1 MTALATDGAE
11 SPAGRAAAVA
21 AARRRVVFMYSGQGA
36 QYFQMGRALFDG
48 DPAYRDALIRAE
60 RMCGPIDGRTVSE
73 ILFSRPLADSEN
85 FDRLSETHPV
95 LLSVAWALTET
106 LAARGIRPDMVL
118 GYSLGETI
126 AAVVTGALSLD
137 QAFWALR
144 AQAALYERSAPPGRL
159 VAVLDRAE
167 LLDDAPEWRGRAHLA
182 AVNGPG
188 HVVVA
193 LAEADLPAF
202 LVWLQARD
210 RVNFVLPVRFGF
222 HSPLVETAKQGFL
235 DIAGQLGFGRP
246 QLPMIS
252 CALARPVEVLDA
264 PHFWAVNRGMVQ
276 FADAVRG
283 LAADPAAVLVD
294 VGPSGTLA
302 GFIRLAG
309 GARATAL
316 PVMNQ
321 FGRDKQTL
329 EQVVEHIR

>member
-1 MTALATDGAE
+1 MIAPATDGAG
-11 SPAGRAAAVA
+11 SPARGTAAAA
-21 AARRRVVFMYSGQGA
+21 STRQRVVFMYSGQGA

-60 RMCGPIDGRTVSE
+60 RVCGPIDGRTVSE
-73 ILFSRPLADSEN
+73 ILFSRPLADSEK
-85 FDRLSETHPV
+85 FDRLAETHPV
-95 LLSVAWALTET
+95 LLSVAWALTEA
-106 LAARGIRPDMVL
+106 LAARGVRPDVVL

-159 VAVLDRAE
+159 VAVLDRPE
-167 LLDDAPEWRGRAHLA
+167 LLDEAPEWYGRAHLA

-193 LAEADLPAF
+193 LAAADLAAF
-202 LVWLQARD
+202 LGWLQAHE

-222 HSPLVETAKQGFL
+222 HSPLVEAVKQGFL

-252 CALARPVEVLDA
+252 CALAAPVEVLDA
-264 PHFWAVNRGMVQ
+264 RHFWTVNRGMVR
-276 FADAVRG
+276 FADAVRD
-283 LAADPAAVLVD
+283 LAADPAALLID

-309 GARATAL
+309 GARAAAL

-329 EQVVEHIR
+329 EQVVEYIR

>member
-1 MTALATDGAE
+1 MIAPATDGAG
-11 SPAGRAAAVA
+11 SPAGRTAARASG
-21 AARRRVVFMYSGQGA
+21 RRRVVFMYSGQGA

-48 DPAYRDALIRAE
+48 DPVYRDALFRAE

-73 ILFSRPLADSEN
+73 ILFSRPLADSES
-85 FDRLSETHPV
+85 FDRLAETHPV
-95 LLSVAWALTET
+95 LLSVAWALTEA
-106 LAARGIRPDMVL
+106 LAARDVRPDVVL

-159 VAVLDRAE
+159 VAVLDHPE
-167 LLDDAPEWRGRAHLA
+167 LLDDAPEWNGRAHLA
-182 AVNGPG
+182 AINGPG

-193 LAEADLPAF
+193 LAEADLPVF
-202 LVWLQARD
+202 LGWLRAHE

-222 HSPLVETAKQGFL
+222 HSPLVEVVKQGFL

-252 CALARPVEVLDA
+252 CALAEPVERLDA
-264 PHFWAVNRGMVQ
+264 AHFWAVNRGVVR
-276 FADAVRG
+276 FAEAVRS
-283 LAADPAAVLVD
+283 LAADPTAVLVD

-309 GARATAL
+309 GSRATAL

-321 FGRDKQTL
+321 FGRDMQTL
-329 EQVVEHIR
+329 EQVVEYIR